1 MKKINKKLFLTLAA
15 LLLVAGISME
25 SVLAYFT
32 TYATAKG
39 TIQMNMGATDTEIEE
54 EVVGGQK
61 RITVKNTGSFDCFV
75 RIKALSGESYPLEYS
90 EPEGGS
96 NWSEGS
102 DGYYY
107 YKPVLP
113 AGETTSQIN
122 VKITF
127 PDNSEKDEDEQISQ
141 FNVIIVQE
149 WTPVRYDE
157 NGEAYA
163 EWDKAIESVGRE
175 AGGE

>member
-1 MKKINKKLFLTLAA
+1 MKKINRKLFLALAA
-15 LLLVAGISME
+15 LLLVAGIGME

-39 TIQMNMGATDTEIEE
+39 TVQMSMGAADTEIEE

-61 RITVKNTGSFDCFV
+61 RITVKNTGTFDCFV
-75 RIKALSGESYPLEYS
+75 RIRALAGESYPLEYS
-90 EPEGGS
+90 EPEGSS
-96 NWSEGS
+96 NWIQGS

-107 YKPVLP
+107 YQPVLL

-127 PDNSEKDEDEQISQ
+127 PDNAEKEEDELISE

-149 WTPVRYDE
+149 WTPVRYNE
-157 NGEAYA
+157 KGEAYA
-163 EWDKAIESVGRE
+163 EWDKAIESIE
-175 AGGE
+175 N